1 MTTQMASARVSLENV
16 LFATDFSKHSNQAL
30 PFVLSIARKYG
41 STISAV
47 HIITSPLGEITP
59 TIEMQ
64 AIGAQLLRDA
74 EQSMKDLN
82 VRLHGVSHE
91 TIIRKGDICE
101 QLATI
106 VDQKGIDLIVVGT
119 HGRAGV
125 SKILMG
131 SVAERIFRQAT
142 CPVLT
147 IGPNVSGEPGSI
159 ADIHTILY
167 PTDFSSE
174 SLAALPYAVSLAQEN
189 QSRLYLFHVTPTPV
203 PDSDSDSLMLRLRA
217 LVPPEA
223 RLWCEPKVFVD
234 SGDPA
239 EKVLDLSEEL
249 AVDLVV
255 LGTKHVSRFAGTR
268 THLGMATAYKIA
280 RQAICP
286 VLSVRG

>member
-1 MTTQMASARVSLENV
+1 
-16 LFATDFSKHSNQAL
+16 
-30 PFVLSIARKYG
+30 
-41 STISAV
+41 ISAV

-119 HGRAGV
+119 HGRARV

-142 CPVLT
+142 
-147 IGPNVSGEPGSI
+147 
-159 ADIHTILY
+159 
-167 PTDFSSE
+167 
-174 SLAALPYAVSLAQEN
+174 
-189 QSRLYLFHVTPTPV
+189 
-203 PDSDSDSLMLRLRA
+203 
-217 LVPPEA
+217 
-223 RLWCEPKVFVD
+223 
-234 SGDPA
+234 
-239 EKVLDLSEEL
+239 
-249 AVDLVV
+249 
-255 LGTKHVSRFAGTR
+255 
-268 THLGMATAYKIA
+268 
-280 RQAICP
+280 
-286 VLSVRG
+286 